1 MSEEKKEELTQ
12 EEKNKIEF
20 NKQIKFAQG
29 SVSSKNVGEISSS
42 RSGVSFDQ
50 LQSAL
55 QDPYSN
61 VSFIQ
66 QVSKIL
72 YASNGIYYRLIE
84 NFTNIP
90 MYDLYLSPTTI
101 IGFNGKSNTVDKM
114 NKEYEQIA
122 QLIEKINYKYNFKW
136 FGRQLL
142 LYGELFLYKVE
153 DNNGIFYKAMP
164 NDICRISGVMEN
176 NILKY
181 SLNLSKLSN
190 ANLLSTMP
198 VPIQKLYEKFANG
211 SLANDEKLVDNYYYL
226 EENEAVAF
234 LFDDGNIRNKGI
246 SPFCYLFD
254 KIYRVDEIEDDELS
268 STAADNLKL
277 IHMKIPTNEE
287 GELMMDTD
295 IIGQYHQA
303 AKQNLPKGCAI
314 TTNPLNMEVFTTQRQ
329 AQSTLTASQK
339 AYESVYTS
347 SGVNSELFNGARS
360 SNESVLNSIK
370 TDEMVVDRLNLIF
383 CNFINYEIKNKKRN
397 AMWKVEMLRNTYFN
411 KKDIQASE
419 RESITIGGNKLRYL
433 AACGY
438 TPLTALSSLL
448 YESTLGLEQYF
459 HPVTSSYN
467 SANGEDNGRPSN
479 SENDNV
485 ENNTGQAENGG
496 GK

>member
-1 MSEEKKEELTQ
+1 M
-12 EEKNKIEF
+12 
-20 NKQIKFAQG
+20 
-29 SVSSKNVGEISSS
+29 
-42 RSGVSFDQ
+42 
-50 LQSAL
+50 
-55 QDPYSN
+55 
-61 VSFIQ
+61 
-66 QVSKIL
+66 
-72 YASNGIYYRLIE
+72 
-84 NFTNIP
+84 
-90 MYDLYLSPTTI
+90 
-101 IGFNGKSNTVDKM
+101 
-114 NKEYEQIA
+114 
-122 QLIEKINYKYNFKW
+122 IEKINYKYNFKW

-190 ANLLSTMP
+190 ANLLATMP

-303 AKQNLPKGCAI
+303 AKQNLPKGKQ
-314 TTNPLNMEVFTTQRQ
+314 L
-329 AQSTLTASQK
+329 
-339 AYESVYTS
+339 
-347 SGVNSELFNGARS
+347 
-360 SNESVLNSIK
+360 
-370 TDEMVVDRLNLIF
+370 
-383 CNFINYEIKNKKRN
+383 
-397 AMWKVEMLRNTYFN
+397 
-411 KKDIQASE
+411 
-419 RESITIGGNKLRYL
+419 
-433 AACGY
+433 
-438 TPLTALSSLL
+438 LL
-448 YESTLGLEQYF
+448 Y
-459 HPVTSSYN
+459 
-467 SANGEDNGRPSN
+467 
-479 SENDNV
+479 
-485 ENNTGQAENGG
+485 
-496 GK
+496 